1 MGASNQSNQEVQ
13 GSIQSS
19 LGATPR
25 QYLLLLKK
33 GRNFKCLFLFAT
45 MVVTAPIRARRENV
59 LSFLNDALDTTTEK
73 TIPENT
79 TAYRNPPSK
88 PVKEQYSEDMSEAKS
103 TESFDTNRFTGP
115 GVSDKNGGES
125 RGLDSDEI
133 VIPKVVEKDKA
144 PLRRKTKMRLMD
156 MSSRLVQDQGSREH
170 GGPHGAHQA
179 SRERTDL
186 NSEEGVTVD
195 AQKIENLSGKQVI
208 SLSRDRV
215 TSSLQRKAAPGRV
228 HELNGMLVPVR
239 SRELLDPDSLE
250 DNIGRPAP
258 VGNRGDADYDETRE
272 FLSSEMYPKAPPEHM
287 PSSFSVPAKSQAS

>member
-1 MGASNQSNQEVQ
+1 MK
-13 GSIQSS
+13 
-19 LGATPR
+19 L
-25 QYLLLLKK
+25 
-33 GRNFKCLFLFAT
+33 FKCLFLFAT

-59 LSFLNDALDTTTEK
+59 LSFLNDALGTTTEK

-115 GVSDKNGGES
+115 VVSDKNGGES
-125 RGLDSDEI
+125 RDVFKGLDSDEI

-144 PLRRKTKMRLMD
+144 PLRRKTNMRLMD

-170 GGPHGAHQA
+170 GGPHRTHQA

-195 AQKIENLSGKQVI
+195 SQKAENLSRKQVI

-228 HELNGMLVPVR
+228 HELNGMLVPGR

-272 FLSSEMYPKAPPEHM
+272 FLSSEMYPKDVLAPPEHM
-287 PSSFSVPAKSQAS
+287 PSSFSVPAKSRAS